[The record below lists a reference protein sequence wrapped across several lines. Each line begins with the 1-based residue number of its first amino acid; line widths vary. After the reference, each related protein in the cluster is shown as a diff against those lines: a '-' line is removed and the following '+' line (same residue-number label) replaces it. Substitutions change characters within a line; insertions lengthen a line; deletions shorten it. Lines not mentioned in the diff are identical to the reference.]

1 VKGLAAT
8 SGSDGFALVQRDGLT
23 ISLSQGTPLLTG
35 LASFT
40 SGGPRTP
47 DSLLKPDI
55 TAPGLG
61 IVSTL
66 VGSGNQAE
74 TLSGTSMATP
84 HIAGVAALTIQAHPK
99 WKPAAIKSAII
110 NSGNPIDLAD
120 YATRRAGSGFVNAA
134 SAVGTFA
141 YAYAD
146 KDETTVNFGF
156 ENFASDFTKTRTIH
170 LKNDGPAASFHVSLQ
185 NQQRSPHTVAFSA
198 TDVSIPKNGTATIEM
213 TLTVPAATAG
223 GSLANPPT
231 DFDAFHD
238 VAGLVTFTPTMS
250 SNRGIALRLPYY
262 LVPRASSNVTT
273 NLSLKK
279 RATWVSPMFRTT
291 ATSSR
296 APLTSIAGGWRA

>member
-1 VKGLAAT
+1 
-8 SGSDGFALVQRDGLT
+8 
-23 ISLSQGTPLLTG
+23 
-35 LASFT
+35 
-40 SGGPRTP
+40 
-47 DSLLKPDI
+47 
-55 TAPGLG
+55 
-61 IVSTL
+61 
-66 VGSGNQAE
+66 
-74 TLSGTSMATP
+74 
-84 HIAGVAALTIQAHPK
+84 
-99 WKPAAIKSAII
+99 
-110 NSGNPIDLAD
+110 LAD